1 MTDRELVAK
10 ALSDAL
16 GSQLGVAITF
26 AEALRVL
33 DAAKEIH
40 DRLVLTRQSIEVEAG
55 EVVIDVLE
63 RG

>member
-1 MTDRELVAK
+1 
-10 ALSDAL
+10 
-16 GSQLGVAITF
+16 LGVAITF

-40 DRLVLTRQSIEVEAG
+40 DRLVMTRQSIEVEAG
-55 EVVIDVLE
+55 EVVIDVRE